1 MDKFAAANNNKGVK
15 DAWNMHY
22 AIVKA
27 ANLIIQGASKTPTT
41 QDEINIALGQAKF
54 WRAYAYF
61 TLVRLWGPLP
71 MNLDNVNDDYTK
83 PLSPWKKCMVILCRT

>member
-41 QDEINIALGQAKF
+41 QDEINIASGRLNSGGH
-54 WRAYAYF
+54 
-61 TLVRLWGPLP
+61 TLILP
-71 MNLDNVNDDYTK
+71 WCDFGDR
-83 PLSPWKKCMVILCRT
+83 CR